1 MTAMRKKAYINWAAL
16 GTQVCDD
23 RAGGRCECWGQCGQ
37 HIRKPFSSIAA
48 DNRCSARHGHA
59 DESGD
64 WVKLTPVPL
73 DHVPY
78 HVELSNLLAMC
89 QPCRRRFEASPQRD
103 SVDEPEGLFELP
115 DYGSKGTPTL

>member
-1 MTAMRKKAYINWAAL
+1 MRRKTYINWAAL
-16 GTQVCDD
+16 GTQVGID

-48 DNRCSARHGHA
+48 DNRCNARIGHL
-59 DESGD
+59 DESGE

-73 DHVPY
+73 DRVPH

-89 QPCRRRFEASPQRD
+89 QPCRRRFEAQAAKA
-103 SVDEPEGLFELP
+103 VAEEPEGLFDLP
-115 DYGSKGTPTL
+115 GAGNEGALTL